1 MDSVP
6 NILHYLN
13 MNEIPTYALYGE
25 AAGERQQDWL
35 HWETIQARSRLHDY
49 RIVPH
54 RHERFMQVLHLVAGE
69 GEVVLDGRRTALRPD
84 SVVIVPT
91 GTIHGYSFSRD
102 VRGVVVTLIER
113 DLEGLGLP
121 RPDATAVVGDC
132 GEVGAALKRLTGEAD
147 RPGPGHDVAMRA
159 HLMLLLVALR
169 RVAKTGF
176 AEHGATRSRQIA
188 GQFRDVVELR
198 FRTSRRVSDYAAELG
213 ISHTHLNRICREVF
227 RQPPLALIEQR
238 VALEARRQ
246 LLFTTL
252 SVKQIGA
259 QLGYDDPAYF
269 TRFITRLFGSPPAT
283 LRRQM
288 LGG

>member
-6 NILHYLN
+6 NILHYPN
-13 MNEIPTYALYGE
+13 MQEIPTYALYGE

-49 RIVPH
+49 RIAPH

-91 GTIHGYSFSRD
+91 GTVHGYSFSRD

-121 RPDATAVVGDC
+121 RPEATAVVGDC

-147 RPGPGHDVAMRA
+147 RPGAGHDVAMRA

-169 RVAKTGF
+169 RVVKTGF
-176 AEHGATRSRQIA
+176 AEQGAIRSRQIA
-188 GQFRDVVELR
+188 GQFRELVEQR

-288 LGG
+288 LGS